1 MSSILRSWAMWLD
14 GEKAFEAQE
23 QFRTKVLAYLD
34 YSENKEKVSMAFGH
48 WVRGRIV
55 EDNTRSWESINP

>member
-1 MSSILRSWAMWLD
+1 MWLD

-48 WVRGRIV
+48 
-55 EDNTRSWESINP
+55 